1 MRKERGLSQIS
12 IDFETLPT
20 NTDVFIDFEKTYIKN
35 RKAITYIKT
44 LRWKVSLHCNICIIA
59 EKPSS
64 YISGALQEDVDVL
77 KADIVYVTKE
87 EGEIYSG
94 YE

>member
-1 MRKERGLSQIS
+1 MFSLIS
-12 IDFETLPT
+12 KNI
-20 NTDVFIDFEKTYIKN
+20 YQN

-77 KADIVYVTKE
+77 KADIVFVTKE
-87 EGEIYSG
+87 QGEIYSG